1 MSSATA
7 TTTSTGWPTCHA
19 TEQDAFLAAHPDLYE
34 RSHGAVRVRIRDG
47 LLQIGSLGC
56 VGFRERRAAGL
67 GVDEADGVA
76 MAGRRTEPMDPAA
89 STARG
94 LGEPGRKTGACRWP
108 AERPDGPARQTERLA
123 RSRLGAAIV
132 HYLPS
137 LGVMIGIIV
146 LWEAAV
152 VLLGVKEYILPTPSA
167 AFGKLFD
174 ANYQWTSNF
183 LATLW
188 AVLGAFA
195 LSAVLGI
202 LLAVVIVW
210 NDLLLRTVM
219 PVLVL
224 FNTLPK
230 IALAPLFVVWLGYGI
245 WPNIVI
251 GTTIAFFPMVV
262 NTAVGLASA
271 EPEMLDLVRTLRAN
285 RWQVLRKIRFPN
297 AIPYIFTGLK
307 LNATMSVIGALVGE
321 FVASERG
328 LGSLI
333 ITGGVTLETAG
344 IFASL
349 ILISA
354 MGLALYGIVV
364 AVENVVAPWGKRT

>member
-1 MSSATA
+1 M
-7 TTTSTGWPTCHA
+7 
-19 TEQDAFLAAHPDLYE
+19 AAWY
-34 RSHGAVRVRIRDG
+34 
-47 LLQIGSLGC
+47 
-56 VGFRERRAAGL
+56 
-67 GVDEADGVA
+67 
-76 MAGRRTEPMDPAA
+76 
-89 STARG
+89 
-94 LGEPGRKTGACRWP
+94 
-108 AERPDGPARQTERLA
+108 
-123 RSRLGAAIV
+123 
-132 HYLPS
+132 YLPS
-137 LGVMIGIIV
+137 VLVMLALLV
-146 LWEAAV
+146 AWQVAV
-152 VLLGVKEYILPTPSA
+152 VALGVKEYILPTPWA
-167 AFGKLFD
+167 AVQKLFD

-183 LATLW
+183 LATLY

-202 LLAVVIVW
+202 LLAVVVVW

-230 IALAPLFVVWLGYGI
+230 IALAPLFVIWLGYGI

-271 EPEMLDLVRTLRAN
+271 EPEMLDLVRTLRAS

-297 AIPYIFTGLK
+297 AVPYIFVGLK

-333 ITGGVTLETAG
+333 ITGGVTMETAS

-349 ILISA
+349 MLISA
-354 MGLALYGIVV
+354 LGLVLYGLVV
-364 AVENVVAPWGKRT
+364 AVERLVAPWAHREDTSG